1 MWYYEPEAGRFVNQ
15 DLIGLLGGES
25 LYWFASNIISWID
38 PLDLSRNRLAT
49 VGKTPSKVS
58 PTGRAVMQR
67 MLSAKELRG
76 MTVD

>member
-1 MWYYEPEAGRFVNQ
+1 MNQEP
-15 DLIGLLGGES
+15 IGLLGGEN

-49 VGKTPSKVS
+49 VGKTPSKVC

-67 MLSAKELRG
+67 LLDLPIWDM
-76 MTVD
+76 